1 MTLIGIIIV
10 NDIHIIIRII
20 LFFNIPKCLFMD
32 IYALIWRS
40 NTNDEEFDQD
50 AFNERIPA
58 LFTWLKNLKSQSKL
72 LACGGGGFELSSG
85 GLTIIYAASPQEA
98 TVIASE
104 SPLSDM
110 GTTEI
115 MFWGVFH
122 ADLQMNLN
130 DPRLL

>member
-1 MTLIGIIIV
+1 
-10 NDIHIIIRII
+10 
-20 LFFNIPKCLFMD
+20 MD

-40 NTNDEEFDQD
+40 NTNDEEFDQE
-50 AFNERIPA
+50 AFNERMPA

-72 LACGGGGFELSSG
+72 LACGGGGFEFSPG
-85 GLTIIYAASPQEA
+85 GLTIIYAASPEEA
-98 TVIASE
+98 TEIASE

-115 MFWGVFH
+115 MFWGVLH
-122 ADLQMNLN
+122 ADLQLNLN